1 MGCIHSTS
9 TGRLKKHGPDAGGI
23 PVKAPEVHPEILQLA
38 ELAKA
43 GSHAFTERSFKKRR
57 LCDVCKQNID
67 DPGAFCKECKTAVH
81 KTCEAKVSPT
91 CISTTDQD
99 SIKSTSQK
107 KRGSIPRSKSVE
119 QVMERVMERHYDFD
133 LTYITE
139 RIISVFFLPDLEE
152 QRYRRNLQEVAS
164 MLKSKHQDKFL
175 LLNLSEKRHDIT
187 RLNPKVQDYGW
198 PDLHAP
204 PLDRICAV
212 CKAMETWLTS
222 DPNNVVVLHCKGN
235 KGKTGV
241 IVAAY
246 MHYSK
251 ISAGADQA
259 LTTLAMRKFCEDK
272 VSSSLQPSQNRYIYY
287 FGGLLSGTIKMNSSP
302 LFLHQILIPS
312 LPNFQAGGG
321 FYPFLKIYQSLQLVY
336 TSGVYDPQTS
346 RARKL
351 CVTMEPALLLKGD
364 IMVKCYHRRSRA
376 AEREVMFRV
385 QFHTCT
391 VHGAQLWF
399 GKTELD
405 LACTDDRFPPDATVE
420 FIFSNGPEKMKGREY
435 RKNDASIKVDYN
447 TSDPVVRWDS
457 YENFNL
463 HHQDSME
470 NIAHTR
476 GPLDG
481 SLYAQVR
488 KRRGPGST
496 ASAASP
502 NGCLTSSPTVKS
514 PAPSRPQTLTYTP
527 DSSRSSVPS
536 DHLDDPSTAHLERQN
551 TDCSLRSGGEDE
563 TRQKSRGKERD
574 RETAILD
581 DGDPSSAGGL
591 RREHSCC
598 GRAGTKCGDVGWER
612 EREPC
617 LSNGHCV
624 GRCNSIKKHP
634 KSQTLP
640 ALPSKSVSPPP
651 HLTRMELCHRHS
663 SHPLPELPWERPPPT
678 PALPCLHRP
687 CFPYSSPEHPH
698 PHSHTLPASNRLC
711 SGDDCHLF
719 HYSSHAPSS
728 HLSHQSLPSSPYR
741 EMFFGSPTPSSGCPC
756 RECSS
761 RREHQSAS
769 VRTFHPLHPNQS
781 ENPHWP
787 QGAGIQQTIEA
798 PPLWESENPWE
809 VAREAEFWQ
818 CKSAMPA
825 FRICHST
832 LDQGPNPE
840 QPRFA
845 LVPHQSYP
853 SPQSL
858 MDMRDGASSGY
869 HTPPPPRHS
878 CPCSPYQSSPAESHE
893 SRGYASGYHS
903 GSASPLPASSPS
915 PGRGRLPE
923 TPSVA
928 REQQH
933 IEHHKVEKAKVGV
946 EDDISQGSEGKS
958 DSNGQS
964 STPGLDSDHDYTLIG
979 SSSPTHTED
988 SVNADSTSQSHESF
1002 TPLESNTN
1010 SNKTTTPVLTETPTQ
1025 SSNISM
1031 SSTEQSS
1038 EPSQSLS
1045 SEGMSGEA
1053 KVTGNAEGTNQLQTS
1068 THAAIII
1075 TPVQV
1080 QLNGSTLPGNTPS
1093 NSSKGVSMNPSPSL
1107 SSTPSTTSPNSPID
1121 SPDIQSPPQRSSL
1134 ATDTAGQRLTPDR
1147 DSSVDTKP
1155 PSPVPDGYHTPTFPL
1170 ASYYYP
1176 LLNVPHV
1183 PYTGYTAV
1191 TIPAFQPPLPEKKR
1205 LSSTPGS
1212 LNGHNSLLRVSS
1224 APSPTHHVSFSPS
1237 VGEQRRGSAQS
1248 SSKEEADIRVNAKFV
1263 QDSSKYWY
1271 KPGISRDQAIA
1282 VLKDKEPGTFLI
1294 RDSNSFQGA
1303 YGLALKVATPPPNA
1317 NITGSK
1323 GDPLEQLVRHFLIET
1338 GPRGVKIK
1346 GCQNESYFGS
1356 LSALVYQH
1364 SITPISLPC
1373 ALRIPEKDLVG
1384 ELQEMQSATNT
1395 STAAD
1400 LLKQGAACNVLYLN
1414 SVETE
1419 SLTGPEAVS
1428 KATKCTLALSPRPMA
1443 TVVHFKVSAQGITL
1457 TDSKRRL
1464 FFRRHYPISSVTF
1477 SSLDPQDQRWTNC
1490 DSTSSKMFGFVAR
1503 RTGSA
1508 TENVCHLFAEMD
1520 PEQPAVAIVNF
1531 INKVMLGPQLRR

>member
-9 TGRLKKHGPDAGGI
+9 TDSMKKHGHGSDTGGI
-23 PVKAPEVHPEILQLA
+23 PVKANPEVHPEILQLA

-43 GSHAFTERSFKKRR
+43 GSHVFTDKSFKRKRV
-57 LCDVCKQNID
+57 CDVCKHHID
-67 DPGAFCKECKTAVH
+67 NPGAFCKECKVAVH
-81 KTCEAKVSPT
+81 KACEAKVTPT
-91 CISTTDQD
+91 CTSTSDLHGST
-99 SIKSTSQK
+99 KSTSQK
-107 KRGSIPRSKSVE
+107 KRGSLPRSKSVE
-119 QVMERVMERHYDFD
+119 QVMEHVMERHYDFD

-139 RIISVFFLPDLEE
+139 RIISVFFLPNLEE
-152 QRYRRNLQEVAS
+152 QQYHRNLQEVAS

-175 LLNLSEKRHDIT
+175 LLNLSEKRHDVI

-204 PLDRICAV
+204 PLDRICAI

-246 MHYSK
+246 MHYNK

-321 FYPFLKIYQSLQLVY
+321 FCPFLKIYQSLQMVY
-336 TSGVYDPQTS
+336 TSGVYDPQSS

-364 IMVKCYHRRSRA
+364 IMVKCYHRRSRT
-376 AEREVMFRV
+376 AEREVVFRV

-405 LACTDDRFPPDATVE
+405 QACTDDRFPPDATVE
-420 FIFSNGPEKMKGREY
+420 FIFSNGPEKTKGQEY
-435 RKNDASIKVDYN
+435 HKNDASIKVDYN

-463 HHQDSME
+463 HHEDSME
-470 NIAHTR
+470 NISHTR

-502 NGCLTSSPTVKS
+502 NGCLTRSPTVK
-514 PAPSRPQTLTYTP
+514 PQTPSKPQSLTYLS
-527 DSSRSSVPS
+527 DSSVPS
-536 DHLDDPSTAHLERQN
+536 GHLGDTSPARICPKGEN
-551 TDCSLRSGGEDE
+551 TESPLRRGDREDGVRE
-563 TRQKSRGKERD
+563 KTRGKEKD

-581 DGDPSSAGGL
+581 DGDPSSPEGL
-591 RREHSCC
+591 RREHVCC
-598 GRAGTKCGDVGWER
+598 SRGRTKCTDVGWER
-612 EREPC
+612 ERDPC
-617 LSNGHCV
+617 LSNGHYL
-624 GRCNSIKKHP
+624 GHCNSIKKHP

-651 HLTRMELCHRHS
+651 HSAHKELCHRHS
-663 SHPLPELPWERPPPT
+663 AHPLPELPWERPPP
-678 PALPCLHRP
+678 PLPPTCIHRP
-687 CFPYSSPEHPH
+687 CYPYSTPEHAH
-698 PHSHTLPASNRLC
+698 THSHTLPASNRLC
-711 SGDDCHLF
+711 SGDECHLF
-719 HYSSHAPSS
+719 HYSSHGPSS

-741 EMFFGSPTPSSGCPC
+741 EMFFGSPTSCPC
-756 RECSS
+756 WDCSS
-761 RREHQSAS
+761 RREHQLASA
-769 VRTFHPLHPNQS
+769 RTFHPFHPDQS
-781 ENPHWP
+781 ENPHWS
-787 QGAGIQQTIEA
+787 QGSGVQRTREA
-798 PPLWESENPWE
+798 PPLWERENPWE
-809 VAREAEFWQ
+809 VQREAEFWQ
-818 CKSAMPA
+818 CKSATPA
-825 FRICHST
+825 FQICHSS
-832 LDQGPNPE
+832 LDQSPNLE
-840 QPRFA
+840 QPRFS
-845 LVPHQSYP
+845 LTPQHSYP
-853 SPQSL
+853 SPHSL
-858 MDMRDGASSGY
+858 MDVRDGASSGY
-869 HTPPPPRHS
+869 YTPPLPRHS
-878 CPCSPYQSSPAESHE
+878 CPCSPYQTSPAESHE
-893 SRGYASGYHS
+893 SRGYVSGYHS
-903 GSASPLPASSPS
+903 GSASPLAAGSPS
-915 PGRGRLPE
+915 PGRGRMPE
-923 TPSVA
+923 TPSRS
-928 REQQH
+928 REQPH
-933 IEHHKVEKAKVGV
+933 TEVEKAKSDT
-946 EDDISQGSEGKS
+946 EDNIHQCSEDKS

-988 SVNADSTSQSHESF
+988 SVTADSPPQKKSQKTSTQ
-1002 TPLESNTN
+1002 LESSTN
-1010 SNKTTTPVLTETPTQ
+1010 SNKTITTVATETLIHDSSIAIDTTQ
-1025 SSNISM
+1025 P
-1031 SSTEQSS
+1031 SS
-1038 EPSQSLS
+1038 ESSQSLS
-1045 SEGMSGEA
+1045 SDGLIEAAKITGHTEGS
-1053 KVTGNAEGTNQLQTS
+1053 NQS
-1068 THAAIII
+1068 HVSSYAAVIIPPI
-1075 TPVQV
+1075 IQV
-1080 QLNGSTLPGNTPS
+1080 QLNGSALSSNTPS
-1093 NSSKGVSMNPSPSL
+1093 NSSRCESVNPPASL
-1107 SSTPSTTSPNSPID
+1107 TSSPSTTSPNSPIG
-1121 SPDIQSPPQRSSL
+1121 SPEPQPSPQLSPL
-1134 ATDTAGQRLTPDR
+1134 ATDTAGHRLTPEK
-1147 DSSVDTKP
+1147 DSTADNKP

-1191 TIPAFQPPLPEKKR
+1191 TIPAVQPPLPEKKR
-1205 LSSTPGS
+1205 LSSTIGS
-1212 LNGHNSLLRVSS
+1212 LNAHNSLLRVSS
-1224 APSPTHHVSFSPS
+1224 APSPTHHVTFSAAA
-1237 VGEQRRGSAQS
+1237 GEQRRGSAQS
-1248 SSKEEADIRVNAKFV
+1248 SCREETDIRVNAKFV

-1282 VLKDKEPGTFLI
+1282 VLKDKEPGAFLI

-1303 YGLALKVATPPPNA
+1303 YGLALKVATPPANA
-1317 NITGSK
+1317 NITGTK
-1323 GDPLEQLVRHFLIET
+1323 GDSLEQLVRHFLIET

-1384 ELQEMQSATNT
+1384 ELQETQSTTNT

-1428 KATKCTLALSPRPMA
+1428 KATKCTLALNPRPVA
-1443 TVVHFKVSAQGITL
+1443 TVVHFKVSSQGITL

-1464 FFRRHYPISSVTF
+1464 FFRRHYPINSVTF
-1477 SSLDPQDQRWTNC
+1477 SSLDPQDKR
-1490 DSTSSKMFGFVAR
+1490 MFGFVAR

-1531 INKVMLGPQLRR
+1531 INKVMLGPQFRR

>member
-1 MGCIHSTS
+1 MDN
-9 TGRLKKHGPDAGGI
+9 PA
-23 PVKAPEVHPEILQLA
+23 
-38 ELAKA
+38 
-43 GSHAFTERSFKKRR
+43 
-57 LCDVCKQNID
+57 
-67 DPGAFCKECKTAVH
+67 AFCKECKVAVH
-81 KTCEAKVSPT
+81 KACEAKVTPICTSAPDLHT
-91 CISTTDQD
+91 
-99 SIKSTSQK
+99 SIKSTSLK
-107 KRGSIPRSKSVE
+107 KRGSLPRSKSVE

-152 QRYRRNLQEVAS
+152 QRYHRNLQEVAS

-287 FGGLLSGTIKMNSSP
+287 FGGLLSGSIKMNSSP

-312 LPNFQAGGG
+312 LPNFQTGGG

-336 TSGVYDPQTS
+336 TSGVYDPQSS

-364 IMVKCYHRRSRA
+364 IMVKCFHRRSRA
-376 AEREVMFRV
+376 AEREVVFRV

-435 RKNDASIKVDYN
+435 RKNDTSVKVDYN

-463 HHQDSME
+463 RHQDSVE
-470 NIAHTR
+470 NISHTR

-488 KRRGPGST
+488 KRRGPGAT
-496 ASAASP
+496 VSAVSP
-502 NGCLTSSPTVKS
+502 NGCLTSSPTVKTQTS
-514 PAPSRPQTLTYTP
+514 NQSQGPSYNST
-527 DSSRSSVPS
+527 RSSVTS
-536 DHLDDPSTAHLERQN
+536 DHLSDASLSVNSPEKESIESPLRRIEGDDRTPEKT
-551 TDCSLRSGGEDE
+551 
-563 TRQKSRGKERD
+563 RGKERD

-581 DGDPSSAGGL
+581 DGDPSSPGGL
-591 RREHSCC
+591 RRERSCC
-598 GRAGTKCGDVGWER
+598 GRGSAKCGEMGR
-612 EREPC
+612 ERDRESC
-617 LSNGHCV
+617 LSNGHCL
-624 GRCNSIKKHP
+624 GRCNSVKNNP

-651 HLTRMELCHRHS
+651 PHSTHIELCHRHS
-663 SHPLPELPWERPPPT
+663 AHPLPELPWERSPPP
-678 PALPCLHRP
+678 PPLPCLHRP
-687 CFPYSSPEHPH
+687 CYSYSAPEHTH

-711 SGDDCHLF
+711 MGEECHLF
-719 HYSSHAPSS
+719 HYSSHGPGS
-728 HLSHQSLPSSPYR
+728 HLPHQSQPSSPYR
-741 EMFFGSPTPSSGCPC
+741 EMFFSSAAPSSACAC
-756 RECSS
+756 QDCSS
-761 RREHQSAS
+761 RRQHQSAS
-769 VRTFHPLHPNQS
+769 VRSFHPLHADQPD
-781 ENPHWP
+781 PHWS
-787 QGAGIQQTIEA
+787 QGAGVHRTREA
-798 PPLWESENPWE
+798 LPLWETENPWE
-809 VAREAEFWQ
+809 LAREAEFWQ
-818 CKSAMPA
+818 RKSPMTG
-825 FRICHST
+825 FRLCHPT
-832 LDQGPNPE
+832 TDQAPNQE

-845 LVPHQSYP
+845 LVPPHSYP
-853 SPQSL
+853 MPQSL
-858 MDMRDGASSGY
+858 GDLRDGASSGY
-869 HTPPPPRHS
+869 HTPPQLQHS
-878 CPCSPYQSSPAESHE
+878 CPCSPYQASPAESHE

-915 PGRGRLPE
+915 PVKGRLPE
-923 TPSVA
+923 TPSGS
-928 REQQH
+928 REQQQT
-933 IEHHKVEKAKVGV
+933 ENHKVDKEKADA
-946 EDDISQGSEGKS
+946 EDNVSQGSVSKS
-958 DSNGQS
+958 ESNGQS
-964 STPGLDSDHDYTLIG
+964 STPGLDSDHDYTMIG

-988 SVNADSTSQSHESF
+988 SVNADSPPQIQEMSTHQESETNDSKSI
-1002 TPLESNTN
+1002 TPTG
-1010 SNKTTTPVLTETPTQ
+1010 TQ
-1025 SSNISM
+1025 SSSLTISVSPTET
-1031 SSTEQSS
+1031 SSGSC
-1038 EPSQSLS
+1038 QSLTPEGKPEATAVLGSLNDSKKSHS
-1045 SEGMSGEA
+1045 SSYA
-1053 KVTGNAEGTNQLQTS
+1053 TV
-1068 THAAIII
+1068 II

-1080 QLNGSTLPGNTPS
+1080 QLNGSALPSDSPSES
-1093 NSSKGVSMNPSPSL
+1093 NSRGASMNPSASP
-1107 SSTPSTTSPNSPID
+1107 SSTPSTPNSPSTPLG
-1121 SPDIQSPPQRSSL
+1121 SPELQCSPQRSTS
-1134 ATDTAGQRLTPDR
+1134 TADIPGQKLTPDR
-1147 DSSVDTKP
+1147 DSSTDTKP

-1170 ASYYYP
+1170 SSYYYS

-1191 TIPAFQPPLPEKKR
+1191 TIPAIQPPLPEKKR
-1205 LSSTPGS
+1205 FSSIAGS
-1212 LNGHNSLLRVSS
+1212 PNGHSHLLRVSS
-1224 APSPTHHVSFSPS
+1224 APSPTHHVTFSPA
-1237 VGEQRRGSAQS
+1237 VGDQRRGSAQHPCR
-1248 SSKEEADIRVNAKFV
+1248 EDTDIRVNAKFV

-1271 KPGISRDQAIA
+1271 RPGISRDQAIA

-1317 NITGSK
+1317 NITASK

-1373 ALRIPEKDLVG
+1373 ALRIPDKDLVG
-1384 ELQEMQSATNT
+1384 ELQEMQSATHT

-1428 KATKCTLALSPRPMA
+1428 KATKCTLALNPRPVA
-1443 TVVHFKVSAQGITL
+1443 TVVHFKVSSQGITL

-1464 FFRRHYPISSVTF
+1464 FFRRHYPINSVTF
-1477 SSLDPQDQRWTNC
+1477 SSLDPQDQRWTNS

-1503 RTGSA
+1503 RTGTA

>member
-1 MGCIHSTS
+1 MGCIHST
-9 TGRLKKHGPDAGGI
+9 GRVKKHGPDTDTGGV
-23 PVKAPEVHPEILQLA
+23 PVKVDPEVHPEILQLA
-38 ELAKA
+38 ELATA
-43 GSHAFTERSFKKRR
+43 GSHAFTVKSFKRR
-57 LCDVCKQNID
+57 RICSVCKQNID
-67 DPGAFCKECKTAVH
+67 NPGAFCKECKVAVH
-81 KTCEAKVSPT
+81 KTCEAKVTAT
-91 CISTTDQD
+91 CTSTPDLHS
-99 SIKSTSQK
+99 SIKSSSQK
-107 KRGSIPRSKSVE
+107 KSGSISRSKSVE
-119 QVMERVMERHYDFD
+119 QVMEHVMERHYDFD

-175 LLNLSEKRHDIT
+175 LLNLSEKRHDII

-212 CKAMETWLTS
+212 CKAMETWLSS

-336 TSGVYDPQTS
+336 TSGVYDPQSS

-376 AEREVMFRV
+376 AEREVVFRV

-405 LACTDDRFPPDATVE
+405 LAYMDDRFPPDATVE

-435 RKNDASIKVDYN
+435 RKNDTSIQVDYN

-470 NIAHTR
+470 NISHTR

-488 KRRGPGST
+488 KRRGPGAT
-496 ASAASP
+496 ASAGSP
-502 NGCLTSSPTVKS
+502 TGCLTSSPTVK
-514 PAPSRPQTLTYTP
+514 PQAHSLPQPLTCTSN
-527 DSSRSSVPS
+527 SSQSSVPS
-536 DHLDDPSTAHLERQN
+536 DLLSDTSPSNNPPEKEN
-551 TDCSLRSGGEDE
+551 TECPLRRSEGEDKAKE
-563 TRQKSRGKERD
+563 KTRGKERD

-581 DGDPSSAGGL
+581 DGDPSSPRGL

-598 GRAGTKCGDVGWER
+598 GRASIKCGDMGWER
-612 EREPC
+612 DRDPC
-617 LSNGHCV
+617 LANGHCL
-624 GRCNSIKKHP
+624 GRCNSIKNNP

-651 HLTRMELCHRHS
+651 HSTHVELCHRHS
-663 SHPLPELPWERPPPT
+663 AHPLPELPWERSPPP
-678 PALPCLHRP
+678 PSLPCLHRP
-687 CFPYSSPEHPH
+687 YYPYSSPEHAH

-711 SGDDCHLF
+711 MGEECHLF
-719 HYSSHAPSS
+719 HYSTHGPGS
-728 HLSHQSLPSSPYR
+728 HLSHQPQPSSPYR
-741 EMFFGSPTPSSGCPC
+741 EMFFGPPAPPSACHC
-756 RECSS
+756 QDCSS

-769 VRTFHPLHPNQS
+769 VRTFHPLHTDQS
-781 ENPHWP
+781 ENPHWS
-787 QGAGIQQTIEA
+787 QGAGVQRTREA
-798 PPLWESENPWE
+798 PPLWETENPWE
-809 VAREAEFWQ
+809 MAREAEFWQ
-818 CKSAMPA
+818 CKSAMPT
-825 FRICHST
+825 FRLCHSA
-832 LDQGPNPE
+832 LDQVPNPE

-845 LVPHQSYP
+845 LAPHQNYP
-853 SPQSL
+853 IPQSL
-858 MDMRDGASSGY
+858 MDVRDGASSGY
-869 HTPPPPRHS
+869 HTPPQPRHS

-923 TPSVA
+923 TPTGSRNKPHA
-928 REQQH
+928 
-933 IEHHKVEKAKVGV
+933 EHHKVEKAKTDV
-946 EDDISQGSEGKS
+946 EDDISQGSDSKS
-958 DSNGQS
+958 DSNGPS
-964 STPGLDSDHDYTLIG
+964 STPGVDSDHDYTLIG

-988 SVNADSTSQSHESF
+988 SVNADSPPQSQETSSHPTE
-1002 TPLESNTN
+1002 NN
-1010 SNKTTTPVLTETPTQ
+1010 SKTITPVPTETQ
-1025 SSNISM
+1025 SSAVSIS
-1031 SSTEQSS
+1031 TTQPSS
-1038 EPSQSLS
+1038 ESSPSLDGKLQA
-1045 SEGMSGEA
+1045 A
-1053 KVTGNAEGTNQLQTS
+1053 KVTGSADGSNQS
-1068 THAAIII
+1068 HASSYATVII

-1080 QLNGSTLPGNTPS
+1080 QLNGSALPSDTPS
-1093 NSSKGVSMNPSPSL
+1093 DSSKGIPMNPPASL
-1107 SSTPSTTSPNSPID
+1107 SWSPSTTSPNSPTG
-1121 SPDIQSPPQRSSL
+1121 SPETQPSPQRSTSS
-1134 ATDTAGQRLTPDR
+1134 ADTAGHRLTPDR

-1155 PSPVPDGYHTPTFPL
+1155 PSPVPDGYQTPTFPL
-1170 ASYYYP
+1170 ASYYYS

-1191 TIPAFQPPLPEKKR
+1191 TIPAIQPPLPEKKR
-1205 LSSTPGS
+1205 FSSSTAGP
-1212 LNGHNSLLRVSS
+1212 LNGHNALLRASS
-1224 APSPTHHVSFSPS
+1224 APSPMHHVTFSPA
-1237 VGEQRRGSAQS
+1237 VAEQRRGSAQHS
-1248 SSKEEADIRVNAKFV
+1248 CREEADIRVNAKFV

-1373 ALRIPEKDLVG
+1373 ALHIPEKDLVG

-1428 KATKCTLALSPRPMA
+1428 KATKCTLALIPRPVA
-1443 TVVHFKVSAQGITL
+1443 TVVHFKVSSQGITL

-1464 FFRRHYPISSVTF
+1464 FFRRHYPINTVTF
-1477 SSLDPQDQRWTNC
+1477 SSLDPQDQR
-1490 DSTSSKMFGFVAR
+1490 MFGFVAR
-1503 RTGSA
+1503 RTGTA

>member
-1 MGCIHSTS
+1 MSRNKS
-9 TGRLKKHGPDAGGI
+9 
-23 PVKAPEVHPEILQLA
+23 E
-38 ELAKA
+38 
-43 GSHAFTERSFKKRR
+43 
-57 LCDVCKQNID
+57 KQ
-67 DPGAFCKECKTAVH
+67 A
-81 KTCEAKVSPT
+81 
-91 CISTTDQD
+91 
-99 SIKSTSQK
+99 
-107 KRGSIPRSKSVE
+107 
-119 QVMERVMERHYDFD
+119 MEHVMERHYDFD

-222 DPNNVVVLHCKGN
+222 DPHNVVVLHCKGN

-302 LFLHQILIPS
+302 LFLHQVLIPS

-336 TSGVYDPQTS
+336 TSGVYDPQSS

-351 CVTMEPALLLKGD
+351 CVTIEPALLLKGD

-376 AEREVMFRV
+376 AEREVVFRV

-420 FIFSNGPEKMKGREY
+420 FIFSDGPEKMKGREY

-463 HHQDSME
+463 NHQDSLE
-470 NIAHTR
+470 NISHTR

-502 NGCLTSSPTVKS
+502 NGCLTSSPTVK
-514 PAPSRPQTLTYTP
+514 PQTPSQPQPLNYTS
-527 DSSRSSVPS
+527 DSRRSSVPS
-536 DHLDDPSTAHLERQN
+536 DQLEEASSPINTASPSRRG
-551 TDCSLRSGGEDE
+551 DGEDGVKE
-563 TRQKSRGKERD
+563 KTRGKERD

-581 DGDPSSAGGL
+581 DGDPSSPGAL
-591 RREHSCC
+591 RRERLCC
-598 GRAGTKCGDVGWER
+598 GRAGMKCADVMGWER

-617 LSNGHCV
+617 LSNGHCL
-624 GRCNSIKKHP
+624 GRCSSIKKHP

-651 HLTRMELCHRHS
+651 HSTHMELCHRHS
-663 SHPLPELPWERPPPT
+663 AHPLPELPWERPPP
-678 PALPCLHRP
+678 PPPLPCLLRP
-687 CFPYSSPEHPH
+687 CYPYSAPERTH

-711 SGDDCHLF
+711 TGEECHLF
-719 HYSSHAPSS
+719 HYSSHNPAS

-741 EMFFGSPTPSSGCPC
+741 EMFFSSPTPSSGCPC
-756 RECSS
+756 PDCSS
-761 RREHQSAS
+761 RQEHQSAS
-769 VRTFHPLHPNQS
+769 VRTFHPLHPDQS

-787 QGAGIQQTIEA
+787 QGAGVQRTREA

-809 VAREAEFWQ
+809 VAREAEIWQ

-825 FRICHST
+825 FRVCHSA
-832 LDQGPNPE
+832 LDQGPNLE
-840 QPRFA
+840 HPRYA
-845 LVPHQSYP
+845 IGPHQGYP

-858 MDMRDGASSGY
+858 MDVRDGASSGY
-869 HTPPPPRHS
+869 HTPPQPHHF

-923 TPSVA
+923 TPSA
-928 REQQH
+928 SRA
-933 IEHHKVEKAKVGV
+933 EHHKVEKAVAIV
-946 EDDISQGSEGKS
+946 EDDISQGSEGK
-958 DSNGQS
+958 NGQS
-964 STPGLDSDHDYTLIG
+964 STPGLDSDHDYTVIG

-988 SVNADSTSQSHESF
+988 SVTADSPPQNQETSTH
-1002 TPLESNTN
+1002 LESNVN
-1010 SNKTTTPVLTETPTQ
+1010 SGNNITPVPRETQTQ

-1031 SSTEQSS
+1031 NSSQPSS
-1038 EPSQSLS
+1038 ESLS
-1045 SEGMSGEA
+1045 SDGGLGAA
-1053 KVTGNAEGTNQLQTS
+1053 KITGGAEGSNQLQSSSYATV
-1068 THAAIII
+1068 IIA
-1075 TPVQV
+1075 PVQV
-1080 QLNGSTLPGNTPS
+1080 QLNGSAIPGESPS
-1093 NSSKGVSMNPSPSL
+1093 DSSRGASMNPSASL
-1107 SSTPSTTSPNSPID
+1107 SSSPSTTSPNSPIG
-1121 SPDIQSPPQRSSL
+1121 SPDLQSSPQRSAS
-1134 ATDTAGQRLTPDR
+1134 AIDAAGQRLTPDR
-1147 DSSVDTKP
+1147 DSSADTKP

-1183 PYTGYTAV
+1183 PYTGYTAI
-1191 TIPAFQPPLPEKKR
+1191 TIPAIQPPLPEKKR
-1205 LSSTPGS
+1205 LSTTPGS
-1212 LNGHNSLLRVSS
+1212 LNGHNSLLRASS
-1224 APSPTHHVSFSPS
+1224 AHSPTHHVTFSPS
-1237 VGEQRRGSAQS
+1237 VGEQRRGSAQHS
-1248 SSKEEADIRVNAKFV
+1248 CREETDIRVNAKFV

-1317 NITGSK
+1317 NIIGSK

-1384 ELQEMQSATNT
+1384 ELQEIQSATNT

-1428 KATKCTLALSPRPMA
+1428 KATKCTLALNPRPAA
-1443 TVVHFKVSAQGITL
+1443 TVVHFKVSSQGITL

-1464 FFRRHYPISSVTF
+1464 FFRRHYPINSVTF
-1477 SSLDPQDQRWTNC
+1477 SSLDPQDQR
-1490 DSTSSKMFGFVAR
+1490 MFGFVAR

-1531 INKVMLGPQLRR
+1531 INKVMLGPQLHR

>member
-1 MGCIHSTS
+1 MGCIHSTG
-9 TGRLKKHGPDAGGI
+9 TGKVKKHGPDTDTGEI
-23 PVKAPEVHPEILQLA
+23 LIKTEPEVHPEILHLA

-43 GSHAFTERSFKKRR
+43 GSHTFMEKSFKKRR
-57 LCDVCKQNID
+57 ICEVCKHNIIN
-67 DPGAFCKECKTAVH
+67 PGAFCKECKAAVH
-81 KTCEAKVSPT
+81 KSCEAKVTST
-91 CISTTDQD
+91 CTSASDLRGST
-99 SIKSTSQK
+99 KSLSQR
-107 KRGSIPRSKSVE
+107 KRGSLPRSKSVE
-119 QVMERVMERHYDFD
+119 QVMEHVMENHYDFD

-187 RLNPKVQDYGW
+187 RLNQKVEDYGW

-204 PLDRICAV
+204 PLDRICAI
-212 CKAMETWLTS
+212 CKAMETWLS
-222 DPNNVVVLHCKGN
+222 ADPSNVVVLHCKGN

-272 VSSSLQPSQNRYIYY
+272 VSSSLQPSHNRYIYY
-287 FGGLLSGTIKMNSSP
+287 FSGLLSGAIKMNSSP
-302 LFLHQILIPS
+302 MFLHQILIPS

-336 TSGVYDPQTS
+336 TSGVYDPQSS

-376 AEREVMFRV
+376 SEREVVFRV

-405 LACTDDRFPPDATVE
+405 VACTDDRFPPDATVE

-435 RKNDASIKVDYN
+435 CKNDASVRVDYN
-447 TSDPVVRWDS
+447 TSDAVVRWDS

-470 NIAHTR
+470 NISHLK

-496 ASAASP
+496 TLAASP
-502 NGCLTSSPTVKS
+502 NGCLTRSPTVK
-514 PAPSRPQTLTYTP
+514 PQTLSHPQPPTFTSNP
-527 DSSRSSVPS
+527 NRSSLPP
-536 DHLDDPSTAHLERQN
+536 DPLQDAISPTICPERGN
-551 TDCSLRSGGEDE
+551 TDCQEARARDK
-563 TRQKSRGKERD
+563 TRGKEKD

-581 DGDPSSAGGL
+581 DGDRLSSGGL

-598 GRAGTKCGDVGWER
+598 SRTSAKCNDVGLER
-612 EREPC
+612 ERGPSISNSHC
-617 LSNGHCV
+617 L
-624 GRCNSIKKHP
+624 GRCNSTKVHP

-640 ALPSKSVSPPP
+640 ALPSKPVSPPLNP
-651 HLTRMELCHRHS
+651 AHMELCHRHS
-663 SHPLPELPWERPPPT
+663 AHPLSEVPWERPPP
-678 PALPCLHRP
+678 PPPLPCLHRP
-687 CFPYSSPEHPH
+687 YYPYSAPEHAH
-698 PHSHTLPASNRLC
+698 PHSLSLPMSNRLC
-711 SGDDCHLF
+711 SGEEFHFF
-719 HYSSHAPSS
+719 HYPNHSPST

-741 EMFFGSPTPSSGCPC
+741 EMFFSSPTQSSGCPC
-756 RECSS
+756 RDCSN
-761 RREHQSAS
+761 RRGS
-769 VRTFHPLHPNQS
+769 VRTFQPLHPDQTES
-781 ENPHWP
+781 LQWS
-787 QGAGIQQTIEA
+787 QGAGVQQTREV

-809 VAREAEFWQ
+809 VVRDTEVWQ
-818 CKSAMPA
+818 CKSATPS
-825 FRICHST
+825 FQVCHSS
-832 LDQGPNPE
+832 LGQGSNQE
-840 QPRFA
+840 QPRF
-845 LVPHQSYP
+845 VPASHQSYH

-858 MDMRDGASSGY
+858 VDVRDGASSGY
-869 HTPPPPRHS
+869 HTPPQPRHS

-893 SRGYASGYHS
+893 SRGYVSGYQS
-903 GSASPLPASSPS
+903 GSASPLPANSPS
-915 PGRGRLPE
+915 PGRVQLPE
-923 TPSVA
+923 TPS
-928 REQQH
+928 RSKEQQH
-933 IEHHKVEKAKVGV
+933 SEVEKAKAVV
-946 EDDISQGSEGKS
+946 EDDVSHGSEGKS
-958 DSNGQS
+958 DSNGPS

-988 SVNADSTSQSHESF
+988 SVTADSPPQSQENH
-1002 TPLESNTN
+1002 TQLESCTN
-1010 SNKTTTPVLTETPTQ
+1010 SILSTATASTVIQTHTVSLSGNTPQ
-1025 SSNISM
+1025 SSSEQNLSM
-1031 SSTEQSS
+1031 DSKT
-1038 EPSQSLS
+1038 
-1045 SEGMSGEA
+1045 GAA
-1053 KVTGNAEGTNQLQTS
+1053 KNAGNAEGSNQS
-1068 THAAIII
+1068 HASRYAAVIIP
-1075 TPVQV
+1075 PVQM
-1080 QLNGSTLPGNTPS
+1080 QLNGSALPSDTPS
-1093 NSSKGVSMNPSPSL
+1093 ICSRNVTVNSSTSL
-1107 SSTPSTTSPNSPID
+1107 NSSPSTTSPNSPVS
-1121 SPDIQSPPQRSSL
+1121 SPEPQSSPQRSPM
-1134 ATDTAGQRLTPDR
+1134 ATDAAGHRLTPDR
-1147 DSSVDTKP
+1147 DSSADNKP
-1155 PSPVPDGYHTPTFPL
+1155 PSPVPDGYNTPTFPL
-1170 ASYYYP
+1170 ASYYYH

-1191 TIPAFQPPLPEKKR
+1191 TIPAVQPPLPEKKR
-1205 LSSTPGS
+1205 LSSTAGS
-1212 LNGHNSLLRVSS
+1212 QNGHSSLQRVSS
-1224 APSPTHHVSFSPS
+1224 APVPAHHVTFSPPA
-1237 VGEQRRGSAQS
+1237 GQQRRGSAQS
-1248 SSKEEADIRVNAKFV
+1248 NSKDEADIRVNAKFV

-1271 KPGISRDQAIA
+1271 KAGISRDQAIA

-1317 NITGSK
+1317 NSSGSK
-1323 GDPLEQLVRHFLIET
+1323 DPLEQLVRHFLIET

-1384 ELQEMQSATNT
+1384 ELQETQSTTST

-1428 KATKCTLALSPRPMA
+1428 KATKCTLALSPRPVA
-1443 TVVHFKVSAQGITL
+1443 TVVHFKVSSQGITL
-1457 TDSKRRL
+1457 TDSKRRCIL
-1464 FFRRHYPISSVTF
+1464 DTAA
-1477 SSLDPQDQRWTNC
+1477 SLHINNTVNDRPQ
-1490 DSTSSKMFGFVAR
+1490 
-1503 RTGSA
+1503 
-1508 TENVCHLFAEMD
+1508 
-1520 PEQPAVAIVNF
+1520 
-1531 INKVMLGPQLRR
+1531 

>member
-9 TGRLKKHGPDAGGI
+9 TVRIKNHGSDSETGGI
-23 PVKAPEVHPEILQLA
+23 PTKVDPEVSPEILQLA
-38 ELAKA
+38 ELSKS
-43 GSHAFTERSFKKRR
+43 GNHAFTLKTPKRR
-57 LCDVCKQNID
+57 RICDVCKQNID
-67 DPGAFCKECKTAVH
+67 TPAAFCKECKVTVH
-81 KTCEAKVSPT
+81 KMCEAKVTLS
-91 CISTTDQD
+91 CSSTPEVHSST
-99 SIKSTSQK
+99 KSTSQK

-119 QVMERVMERHYDFD
+119 RVMEHVMEHHYDFD

-152 QRYRRNLQEVAS
+152 QQYRRNLQEVAS

-198 PDLHAP
+198 PNLHAP

-212 CKAMETWLTS
+212 CKAMETWLTC

-272 VSSSLQPSQNRYIYY
+272 VSSSLQPSQKRYIYY
-287 FGGLLSGTIKMNSSP
+287 FGGLLSGTIKMNSNP

-336 TSGVYDPQTS
+336 TSGVYDPQSS

-364 IMVKCYHRRSRA
+364 IMVKCYHWRRQA
-376 AEREVMFRV
+376 TEREVVFRV

-399 GKTELD
+399 GKSELD
-405 LACTDDRFPPDATVE
+405 QACKDDRFPPDATVE
-420 FIFSNGPEKMKGREY
+420 FIFSNGPEKMKDQEY
-435 RKNDASIKVDYN
+435 HKNDASIKVDYN
-447 TSDPVVRWDS
+447 TLDPVVRWDS

-463 HHQDSME
+463 HHEDSLE
-470 NIAHTR
+470 NISHTR

-488 KRRGPGST
+488 KRRGPGAT
-496 ASAASP
+496 ASPAST
-502 NGCLTSSPTVKS
+502 NSCLTSSPTVKS
-514 PAPSRPQTLTYTP
+514 QTSTQSQPLTYTFN
-527 DSSRSSVPS
+527 SNCSSVPS
-536 DHLDDPSTAHLERQN
+536 DRLGDTSQSIRKRENNDYP
-551 TDCSLRSGGEDE
+551 LRRGDREDE
-563 TRQKSRGKERD
+563 TKEKTRGKERD

-581 DGDPSSAGGL
+581 DPDPSSPGGL

-598 GRAGTKCGDVGWER
+598 GRASMKCGDMGLER

-617 LSNGHCV
+617 LPNSHCL
-624 GRCNSIKKHP
+624 GRCKSIKNHP

-640 ALPSKSVSPPP
+640 VLPSKSVSPHP
-651 HLTRMELCHRHS
+651 HSAHMELCHRHS
-663 SHPLPELPWERPPPT
+663 AHPLPELPWERSTPPVS
-678 PALPCLHRP
+678 LPFVHRP
-687 CFPYSSPEHPH
+687 RYPYSSPEHAH

-711 SGDDCHLF
+711 TGEECHLL
-719 HYSSHAPSS
+719 HYSSHGPGS
-728 HLSHQSLPSSPYR
+728 HLSNQLQPSSPYR
-741 EMFFGSPTPSSGCPC
+741 EMFFGSPTQSSGCPC
-756 RECSS
+756 QDCSG

-769 VRTFHPLHPNQS
+769 VKTLHSAYPDQL
-781 ENPHWP
+781 EALHWS
-787 QGAGIQQTIEA
+787 QGTGV
-798 PPLWESENPWE
+798 PPTWETENPWDI
-809 VAREAEFWQ
+809 AREAEFWQ
-818 CKSAMPA
+818 CKSTMPV
-825 FRICHST
+825 FHLCQPS
-832 LDQGPNPE
+832 LDRAPNLE
-840 QPRFA
+840 HPRFA
-845 LVPHQSYP
+845 FAPHQNYP
-853 SPQSL
+853 IPQSL
-858 MDMRDGASSGY
+858 IDIRDGASSGY
-869 HTPPPPRHS
+869 HTPPQPRHS

-903 GSASPLPASSPS
+903 GSASPLPANSPS

-923 TPSVA
+923 TPLGSKD
-928 REQQH
+928 QTH
-933 IEHHKVEKAKVGV
+933 TEHHKVEKAKTGA
-946 EDDISQGSEGKS
+946 EDDISQHSETKS

-964 STPGLDSDHDYTLIG
+964 STPGPDSDHDYTLIG

-988 SVNADSTSQSHESF
+988 SVNADSPSQSQE
-1002 TPLESNTN
+1002 TPQESNTSN
-1010 SNKTTTPVLTETPTQ
+1010 SKTVKPTETQTQGSIISINPTQ
-1025 SSNISM
+1025 P
-1031 SSTEQSS
+1031 SS
-1038 EPSQSLS
+1038 ET
-1045 SEGMSGEA
+1045 SESRGPDGKLGA
-1053 KVTGNAEGTNQLQTS
+1053 PKVTG
-1068 THAAIII
+1068 HADGSNPSHASSYATVII

-1080 QLNGSTLPGNTPS
+1080 QLNGSALPNDIPS
-1093 NSSKGVSMNPSPSL
+1093 DCSRGVSINAPASL
-1107 SSTPSTTSPNSPID
+1107 SSSPSTTSPNSPIG
-1121 SPDIQSPPQRSSL
+1121 SPELQSSPQRSTS
-1134 ATDTAGQRLTPDR
+1134 ATDTGGQRLTPDR
-1147 DSSVDTKP
+1147 DSSADTKP
-1155 PSPVPDGYHTPTFPL
+1155 PSPLPDGYHTPSFPS
-1170 ASYYYP
+1170 ASYYYS

-1191 TIPAFQPPLPEKKR
+1191 TIPPIQPPLPEKKR
-1205 LSSTPGS
+1205 FSTTAGS
-1212 LNGHNSLLRVSS
+1212 LNGHNSLIRASS
-1224 APSPTHHVSFSPS
+1224 APSPTHHVTFSS
-1237 VGEQRRGSAQS
+1237 AVGEQRRGSAQHS
-1248 SSKEEADIRVNAKFV
+1248 CREEPDIRVNAKFV

-1282 VLKDKEPGTFLI
+1282 VLKDKEPGSFLI

-1317 NITGSK
+1317 NFSGSK
-1323 GDPLEQLVRHFLIET
+1323 GDPLEQLVRHFLIES

-1373 ALRIPEKDLVG
+1373 ALRVPEKDLVG
-1384 ELQEMQSATNT
+1384 ELQETQSATNT
-1395 STAAD
+1395 STAAE

-1428 KATKCTLALSPRPMA
+1428 KATKYTLSLNPRPVA
-1443 TVVHFKVSAQGITL
+1443 TGVHFKVSSQGITL

-1464 FFRRHYPISSVTF
+1464 FFRRHYPISSITF
-1477 SSLDPQDQRWTNC
+1477 SSLDPHDQR
-1490 DSTSSKMFGFVAR
+1490 MFGFVAR
-1503 RTGSA
+1503 RTGTA

>member
-1 MGCIHSTS
+1 MGCIHSTGAGRMKNSGPS
-9 TGRLKKHGPDAGGI
+9 TDTGGI
-23 PVKAPEVHPEILQLA
+23 PIKADPEVHPEIFQLA

-43 GSHAFTERSFKKRR
+43 GSHVFTEKSFKRKRV
-57 LCDVCKQNID
+57 CDVCKQNID
-67 DPGAFCKECKTAVH
+67 NPGAFCKDCKVAVH
-81 KTCEAKVSPT
+81 KTCEAKVTPT
-91 CISTTDQD
+91 CISTPDLYGST
-99 SIKSTSQK
+99 KSTSLK
-107 KRGSIPRSKSVE
+107 KRGSLPRSKSLE
-119 QVMERVMERHYDFD
+119 QVMEHVMERHYDFD

-139 RIISVFFLPDLEE
+139 RIISVFFLPELEE

-198 PDLHAP
+198 PDVHAP

-272 VSSSLQPSQNRYIYY
+272 VSSSLQPSQNRYIFY

-302 LFLHQILIPS
+302 LFLQQILIPS
-312 LPNFQAGGG
+312 LPNFQTGGG
-321 FYPFLKIYQSLQLVY
+321 GCLCLGVGCSVLTLRLICLPLFNPADTFFDWLNVCFELLWPFVLLCVCVCVLS
-336 TSGVYDPQTS
+336 DPQSS

-376 AEREVMFRV
+376 AEREVVFRV

-405 LACTDDRFPPDATVE
+405 LACIDDRFPPDATVE

-435 RKNDASIKVDYN
+435 RKNDASIKVDIN

-463 HHQDSME
+463 HHQDSIE
-470 NIAHTR
+470 NIPHTR

-488 KRRGPGST
+488 KRRGPGLT
-496 ASAASP
+496 ASTASP
-502 NGCLTSSPTVKS
+502 NGCLTAAQTVSPT
-514 PAPSRPQTLTYTP
+514 PSHTQPLTHTS

-536 DHLDDPSTAHLERQN
+536 DHLEDASPPIIRSSRENPDCPLRRGDGDDGTKEKR
-551 TDCSLRSGGEDE
+551 
-563 TRQKSRGKERD
+563 KGKEKD

-581 DGDPSSAGGL
+581 DGDPSNLGGL
-591 RREHSCC
+591 RREISSC
-598 GRAGTKCGDVGWER
+598 GRSTTKCGDGRWER

-617 LSNGHCV
+617 HSEGHCH
-624 GRCNSIKKHP
+624 GHCNSVKKNP

-640 ALPSKSVSPPP
+640 ALPTKSVSPPP
-651 HLTRMELCHRHS
+651 HSTHTELCHRHS
-663 SHPLPELPWERPPPT
+663 GHPLPELPWERPTPP
-678 PALPCLHRP
+678 PPLPCLHRP
-687 CFPYSSPEHPH
+687 CYPYTSPEHTH
-698 PHSHTLPASNRLC
+698 PHSHTLPALNRLC
-711 SGDDCHLF
+711 TGEECHLL
-719 HYSSHAPSS
+719 HYSGHNPSS
-728 HLSHQSLPSSPYR
+728 HHSHPSLPSSPYR
-741 EMFFGSPTPSSGCPC
+741 EMFFGSPTSSSGCAC
-756 RECSS
+756 RDCSN
-761 RREHQSAS
+761 RREHQS
-769 VRTFHPLHPNQS
+769 VRAFHPLHPDQS
-781 ENPHWP
+781 ENPHWS
-787 QGAGIQQTIEA
+787 QGVQRTREA

-818 CKSAMPA
+818 CKPAMPA
-825 FRICHST
+825 FRVCHST
-832 LDQGPNPE
+832 LDQNPNPDH
-840 QPRFA
+840 RY
-845 LVPHQSYP
+845 VIGPHQGYP

-858 MDMRDGASSGY
+858 MDVRDGASSGY
-869 HTPPPPRHS
+869 HTPPQPRHS

-893 SRGYASGYHS
+893 SRGYVSGYHS
-903 GSASPLPASSPS
+903 GSASPLPTSSPS

-923 TPSVA
+923 TPS
-928 REQQH
+928 RDQQH
-933 IEHHKVEKAKVGV
+933 ADQPKVEQAKANV
-946 EDDISQGSEGKS
+946 EDEISQGSEGKS

-964 STPGLDSDHDYTLIG
+964 STPGLDSDNDYTIIG
-979 SSSPTHTED
+979 SSSSPTHTED
-988 SVNADSTSQSHESF
+988 SVTADSPPQSQEASTH
-1002 TPLESNTN
+1002 LES
-1010 SNKTTTPVLTETPTQ
+1010 STTTSITPVTSETQTQ
-1025 SSNISM
+1025 SSNISIN
-1031 SSTEQSS
+1031 STQASS
-1038 EPSQSLS
+1038 EQSLS
-1045 SEGMSGEA
+1045 SDGKLVVAQITGMIPPLRAAEVRTEA
-1053 KVTGNAEGTNQLQTS
+1053 DSRERRLNRHQT
-1068 THAAIII
+1068 
-1075 TPVQV
+1075 
-1080 QLNGSTLPGNTPS
+1080 
-1093 NSSKGVSMNPSPSL
+1093 
-1107 SSTPSTTSPNSPID
+1107 
-1121 SPDIQSPPQRSSL
+1121 
-1134 ATDTAGQRLTPDR
+1134 
-1147 DSSVDTKP
+1147 
-1155 PSPVPDGYHTPTFPL
+1155 PSPVPDGYQTPTFPI
-1170 ASYYYP
+1170 APYYYP

-1191 TIPAFQPPLPEKKR
+1191 TIPAIQPPLPEKKR
-1205 LSSTPGS
+1205 LSAPQGP
-1212 LNGHNSLLRVSS
+1212 LNGHNSLLRMTS
-1224 APSPTHHVSFSPS
+1224 APAPAHHVTFSPS
-1237 VGEQRRGSAQS
+1237 VGEQRRGSSQHS
-1248 SSKEEADIRVNAKFV
+1248 CREEAEIKVNAKFV

-1271 KPGISRDQAIA
+1271 KPGISRDQ
-1282 VLKDKEPGTFLI
+1282 
-1294 RDSNSFQGA
+1294 
-1303 YGLALKVATPPPNA
+1303 
-1317 NITGSK
+1317 

-1419 SLTGPEAVS
+1419 SLTGPEAIS
-1428 KATKCTLALSPRPMA
+1428 KATKCTLALNPRPVA

-1457 TDSKRRL
+1457 TDSKRR
-1464 FFRRHYPISSVTF
+1464 RHYPINSVTF
-1477 SSLDPQDQRWTNC
+1477 SSINPQDQR
-1490 DSTSSKMFGFVAR
+1490 MFGFVAR

>member
-1 MGCIHSTS
+1 MEH
-9 TGRLKKHGPDAGGI
+9 
-23 PVKAPEVHPEILQLA
+23 
-38 ELAKA
+38 
-43 GSHAFTERSFKKRR
+43 
-57 LCDVCKQNID
+57 
-67 DPGAFCKECKTAVH
+67 
-81 KTCEAKVSPT
+81 
-91 CISTTDQD
+91 
-99 SIKSTSQK
+99 
-107 KRGSIPRSKSVE
+107 
-119 QVMERVMERHYDFD
+119 VMEHHYDFD

-139 RIISVFFLPDLEE
+139 RIISVFFLPELEE

-336 TSGVYDPQTS
+336 TSGVYDPQSS

-376 AEREVMFRV
+376 AEREVVFRV

-420 FIFSNGPEKMKGREY
+420 FIFSTGPEKMKGREY
-435 RKNDASIKVDYN
+435 RKNDTSIKVDYN

-470 NIAHTR
+470 NISHTR

-481 SLYAQVR
+481 SLYAQVK
-488 KRRGPGST
+488 KRRGPGAT
-496 ASAASP
+496 ASGASS
-502 NGCLTSSPTVKS
+502 NGCLTSSPTVK
-514 PAPSRPQTLTYTP
+514 PQTPTQPQPLTYSP
-527 DSSRSSVPS
+527 NSSCSSVPS
-536 DHLDDPSTAHLERQN
+536 DRPGDTSPAINCPENEN
-551 TDCSLRSGGEDE
+551 TDSPLRRGDGEDRAKE
-563 TRQKSRGKERD
+563 KTRGKERD

-581 DGDPSSAGGL
+581 DGDPSSPGGL

-598 GRAGTKCGDVGWER
+598 SRASTKCVDMGWER
-612 EREPC
+612 DRELC
-617 LSNGHCV
+617 LSNGHCL
-624 GRCNSIKKHP
+624 GRCNSVKNHP

-651 HLTRMELCHRHS
+651 LSAHMELCHRHS
-663 SHPLPELPWERPPPT
+663 AHPLPELPWERSPPP
-678 PALPCLHRP
+678 PSLPCLHRP
-687 CFPYSSPEHPH
+687 CYPYPTHEH

-711 SGDDCHLF
+711 TGEECHLF
-719 HYSSHAPSS
+719 HFSSHGPGT
-728 HLSHQSLPSSPYR
+728 HLSPHQSQPSSPYR
-741 EMFFGSPTPSSGCPC
+741 EMFFSSPKPSSGCHC
-756 RECSS
+756 QDCSS
-761 RREHQSAS
+761 RREHQS
-769 VRTFHPLHPNQS
+769 VRTFRPLHPDQS
-781 ENPHWP
+781 ENPHWS
-787 QGAGIQQTIEA
+787 QGAGVQRTREA
-798 PPLWESENPWE
+798 PPLWETENPWE
-809 VAREAEFWQ
+809 IAREAEFWQ
-818 CKSAMPA
+818 CKPAMPA

-832 LDQGPNPE
+832 LDQVPNPE
-840 QPRFA
+840 QPRLA
-845 LVPHQSYP
+845 LAPHQNYPVPH
-853 SPQSL
+853 SL
-858 MDMRDGASSGY
+858 IDVRDGASSGY
-869 HTPPPPRHS
+869 HTPPQPRHS

-923 TPSVA
+923 TPSGSRDQPHA
-928 REQQH
+928 
-933 IEHHKVEKAKVGV
+933 EHLKVEKAKTDA
-946 EDDISQGSEGKS
+946 EDDISQGSESKS
-958 DSNGQS
+958 DSNCQS

-988 SVNADSTSQSHESF
+988 SVTADTPPQSQETSTH
-1002 TPLESNTN
+1002 LESN
-1010 SNKTTTPVLTETPTQ
+1010 SKTITPVPTEAQTQTPAISINLTQPSNESFQ
-1025 SSNISM
+1025 CSS
-1031 SSTEQSS
+1031 
-1038 EPSQSLS
+1038 PDRKL
-1045 SEGMSGEA
+1045 GGA
-1053 KVTGNAEGTNQLQTS
+1053 KVTGSADGSNQARASNYATV
-1068 THAAIII
+1068 II

-1080 QLNGSTLPGNTPS
+1080 QLNGSALPTDIPS
-1093 NSSKGVSMNPSPSL
+1093 DCSRVVSLNPPASLTSS
-1107 SSTPSTTSPNSPID
+1107 PSTTSPNSPIG
-1121 SPDIQSPPQRSSL
+1121 SPELQVSPQRSTS
-1134 ATDTAGQRLTPDR
+1134 ATDATGQRLTPDR
-1147 DSSVDTKP
+1147 DSSADTKP

-1170 ASYYYP
+1170 ASYYYS

-1191 TIPAFQPPLPEKKR
+1191 TIPAIQPPLPEKKR
-1205 LSSTPGS
+1205 FSSTAGS
-1212 LNGHNSLLRVSS
+1212 LNGHNSLLRASS
-1224 APSPTHHVSFSPS
+1224 APSPTHHVSFSPA
-1237 VGEQRRGSAQS
+1237 VGEQRRGSAQQS
-1248 SSKEEADIRVNAKFV
+1248 CREEADIRVNAKFV

-1317 NITGSK
+1317 NIAGIK

-1428 KATKCTLALSPRPMA
+1428 KATKCTLALNPRPVA
-1443 TVVHFKVSAQGITL
+1443 TVVHFKVSSQGITL

-1477 SSLDPQDQRWTNC
+1477 SSLDPQDQR
-1490 DSTSSKMFGFVAR
+1490 MFGFVAR
-1503 RTGSA
+1503 RTGAA

>member
-1 MGCIHSTS
+1 
-9 TGRLKKHGPDAGGI
+9 
-23 PVKAPEVHPEILQLA
+23 
-38 ELAKA
+38 
-43 GSHAFTERSFKKRR
+43 
-57 LCDVCKQNID
+57 
-67 DPGAFCKECKTAVH
+67 
-81 KTCEAKVSPT
+81 
-91 CISTTDQD
+91 
-99 SIKSTSQK
+99 
-107 KRGSIPRSKSVE
+107 
-119 QVMERVMERHYDFD
+119 MEHVMERHYDFD

-139 RIISVFFLPDLEE
+139 RIISVFFMPDLEE

-164 MLKSKHQDKFL
+164 MLKSKHQDRFL

-212 CKAMETWLTS
+212 CKAMETWLIS

-287 FGGLLSGTIKMNSSP
+287 FSGLLSSTIKMNSSP

-336 TSGVYDPQTS
+336 TSGIYDPQSS

-376 AEREVMFRV
+376 AEREVVFRV

-470 NIAHTR
+470 NICHTR

-502 NGCLTSSPTVKS
+502 NGCLTSSPTVK
-514 PAPSRPQTLTYTP
+514 PQTPSQPQPLTYTS

-536 DHLDDPSTAHLERQN
+536 DHLEDASPSINRPEREK
-551 TDCSLRSGGEDE
+551 TDCPSRRGDGAKEK
-563 TRQKSRGKERD
+563 TRGKERD
-574 RETAILD
+574 RETEILD
-581 DGDPSSAGGL
+581 DGDPSSPGGL
-591 RREHSCC
+591 RREQSCC
-598 GRAGTKCGDVGWER
+598 VRAGTKCGDVGWER
-612 EREPC
+612 ERGPC
-617 LSNGHCV
+617 LSNGHCL
-624 GRCNSIKKHP
+624 GRCNSIKNHP

-651 HLTRMELCHRHS
+651 HSTHMELCHRHS
-663 SHPLPELPWERPPPT
+663 AHPLPELPWERPPP
-678 PALPCLHRP
+678 PPPLPCLHRP
-687 CFPYSSPEHPH
+687 CYPYSTPEHTH

-711 SGDDCHLF
+711 TGEECHLF
-719 HYSSHAPSS
+719 HYSNYNPAS

-741 EMFFGSPTPSSGCPC
+741 EMFFSSPTPSSGCPC
-756 RECSS
+756 RDCSS

-769 VRTFHPLHPNQS
+769 VRTFHSLHPDQS
-781 ENPHWP
+781 ENPHWS
-787 QGAGIQQTIEA
+787 QGAGVQRTREA
-798 PPLWESENPWE
+798 PPQWESENPWE

-818 CKSAMPA
+818 SKSAMPA
-825 FRICHST
+825 FRVCHTT

-840 QPRFA
+840 QPRYA
-845 LVPHQSYP
+845 IGPHPGYP

-858 MDMRDGASSGY
+858 MDVRDGASSGY
-869 HTPPPPRHS
+869 HTPPQPRQS

-923 TPSVA
+923 TPS
-928 REQQH
+928 RSRDQH
-933 IEHHKVEKAKVGV
+933 IEHHKVEKAKTDV
-946 EDDISQGSEGKS
+946 EDDISQGSEDKL

-964 STPGLDSDHDYTLIG
+964 STPGLDSDNDYTIIG
-979 SSSPTHTED
+979 SNSPTHTED
-988 SVNADSTSQSHESF
+988 SVTADGPPQSQETSTH
-1002 TPLESNTN
+1002 LESNTN
-1010 SNKTTTPVLTETPTQ
+1010 SSKTITPVPRETQTQ
-1025 SSNISM
+1025 SSNISVN
-1031 SSTEQSS
+1031 STQPSS
-1038 EPSQSLS
+1038 EQSLS
-1045 SEGMSGEA
+1045 SDGKLGA
-1053 KVTGNAEGTNQLQTS
+1053 TGTAEGSNQLQTS
-1068 THAAIII
+1068 SYATVNIA
-1075 TPVQV
+1075 PVQV
-1080 QLNGSTLPGNTPS
+1080 QLNGSALPSNTPS
-1093 NSSKGVSMNPSPSL
+1093 DSSRGVSMNPSASL
-1107 SSTPSTTSPNSPID
+1107 SSSPSTTSPNSPIG
-1121 SPDIQSPPQRSSL
+1121 SPDIQSSPQHSTS
-1134 ATDTAGQRLTPDR
+1134 ATEAAGQRLTPDR
-1147 DSSVDTKP
+1147 DSSANTKP

-1191 TIPAFQPPLPEKKR
+1191 TIPAIQPPLPEKKR
-1205 LSSTPGS
+1205 LSCTPGS
-1212 LNGHNSLLRVSS
+1212 LNGHNSLLRASS
-1224 APSPTHHVSFSPS
+1224 APSPTHHVTFSPS
-1237 VGEQRRGSAQS
+1237 VGEQRSGSAQYS
-1248 SSKEEADIRVNAKFV
+1248 CREEADIRVNAKFV

-1303 YGLALKVATPPPNA
+1303 YGLALKVANPPPNA

-1373 ALRIPEKDLVG
+1373 TLRIPEKDLVG

-1428 KATKCTLALSPRPMA
+1428 KATKSTLALSPRPVA
-1443 TVVHFKVSAQGITL
+1443 TMVHFKVSAQGITL

-1477 SSLDPQDQRWTNC
+1477 SSLDPQDQRWTNS

-1531 INKVMLGPQLRR
+1531 INKVMLGPQLHR

>member
-9 TGRLKKHGPDAGGI
+9 TDRLKKHGPDTGGI
-23 PVKAPEVHPEILQLA
+23 PIKAPEVHPEILQLA

-43 GSHAFTERSFKKRR
+43 GSHAFMEKSFKRR
-57 LCDVCKQNID
+57 RVCDVCKQNID
-67 DPGAFCKECKTAVH
+67 NPGAFCKECKTAVH
-81 KTCEAKVSPT
+81 KTCEAKVTNCAPVSEVH
-91 CISTTDQD
+91 D

-119 QVMERVMERHYDFD
+119 QVMEHVMERHYDFD

-187 RLNPKVQDYGW
+187 RVNPTVQDYGW

-222 DPNNVVVLHCKGN
+222 DPLNVVVLHCKGN

-336 TSGVYDPQTS
+336 TSGIYDPQTS

-364 IMVKCYHRRSRA
+364 IMVKCYHRRSQA
-376 AEREVMFRV
+376 AEREVVFRV

-420 FIFSNGPEKMKGREY
+420 FIFSNGPEKIKGREY

-463 HHQDSME
+463 RHQDSME

-514 PAPSRPQTLTYTP
+514 QAPSQPQTPTYT
-527 DSSRSSVPS
+527 SESNRSSVPP

-551 TDCSLRSGGEDE
+551 TDCQLRRGGEDQ
-563 TRQKSRGKERD
+563 TREKSRGKERD

-581 DGDPSSAGGL
+581 DGDLSSPVGL

-598 GRAGTKCGDVGWER
+598 GRTGTKCGDVGWER

-617 LSNGHCV
+617 ISNGHCV
-624 GRCNSIKKHP
+624 GCRNSIKSHP

-663 SHPLPELPWERPPPT
+663 SHPLPELPWERPPP
-678 PALPCLHRP
+678 PPPLPCLHRP
-687 CFPYSSPEHPH
+687 FFPYSTPEHPH
-698 PHSHTLPASNRLC
+698 PHSHSLPASNRIC
-711 SGDDCHLF
+711 TGDECHLF

-741 EMFFGSPTPSSGCPC
+741 EMFFGSPTPSSGCSC
-756 RECSS
+756 RDCSS

-769 VRTFHPLHPNQS
+769 VRTFHPLHPNQT

-787 QGAGIQQTIEA
+787 QGAGIQIEA

-809 VAREAEFWQ
+809 VTREAEFWQ
-818 CKSAMPA
+818 CKSSVPP
-825 FRICHST
+825 FRICHTT

-845 LVPHQSYP
+845 LAPHQSYP

-858 MDMRDGASSGY
+858 IDMRDGASSGY
-869 HTPPPPRHS
+869 HTPPHPRHS

-923 TPSVA
+923 TPSGA
-928 REQQH
+928 RDQQH
-933 IEHHKVEKAKVGV
+933 LEHHKVEKAKISA
-946 EDDISQGSEGKS
+946 EDDISQGSESKS

-979 SSSPTHTED
+979 SNSPTHTED
-988 SVNADSTSQSHESF
+988 SITAESTPQSHETF
-1002 TPLESNTN
+1002 TPLEFNTN
-1010 SNKTTTPVLTETPTQ
+1010 SNTTTTPVPTETQTQ
-1025 SSNISM
+1025 CSNISM
-1031 SSTEQSS
+1031 SPTQPSS
-1038 EPSQSLS
+1038 EPSPSLS
-1045 SEGMSGEA
+1045 GTA
-1053 KVTGNAEGTNQLQTS
+1053 KVAGNVEATNQLQT
-1068 THAAIII
+1068 HASIII

-1080 QLNGSTLPGNTPS
+1080 QLNGSALPSDTPS
-1093 NSSKGVSMNPSPSL
+1093 NSCKGVSMNPSASL
-1107 SSTPSTTSPNSPID
+1107 SSSPSTTSPNTPVD
-1121 SPDIQSPPQRSSL
+1121 SPDLQSPAQHSPV
-1134 ATDTAGQRLTPDR
+1134 ATDAAGQRLTPDR
-1147 DSSVDTKP
+1147 DSSADTKP
-1155 PSPVPDGYHTPTFPL
+1155 PSPVPDGYNTPTFPL

-1191 TIPAFQPPLPEKKR
+1191 TIPTFQPPLPEKKR

-1224 APSPTHHVSFSPS
+1224 APSPTHHVTFSPS
-1237 VGEQRRGSAQS
+1237 VGDQRRGSAQS
-1248 SSKEEADIRVNAKFV
+1248 REETDIRVNAKFV

-1282 VLKDKEPGTFLI
+1282 VLKDKEAGTFLI

-1317 NITGSK
+1317 NITGNK

-1428 KATKCTLALSPRPMA
+1428 KATKCTLALSPRPVA

-1508 TENVCHLFAEMD
+1508 TENVCHLFAEID

>member
-1 MGCIHSTS
+1 MEH
-9 TGRLKKHGPDAGGI
+9 
-23 PVKAPEVHPEILQLA
+23 
-38 ELAKA
+38 
-43 GSHAFTERSFKKRR
+43 
-57 LCDVCKQNID
+57 
-67 DPGAFCKECKTAVH
+67 
-81 KTCEAKVSPT
+81 
-91 CISTTDQD
+91 
-99 SIKSTSQK
+99 
-107 KRGSIPRSKSVE
+107 
-119 QVMERVMERHYDFD
+119 VMEHHYDFD

-187 RLNPKVQDYGW
+187 RLNPKVQDFGW

-212 CKAMETWLTS
+212 CKAMETWLTT
-222 DPNNVVVLHCKGN
+222 DPLNVVVLHCKGN

-336 TSGVYDPQTS
+336 TSGVYDPQSS

-376 AEREVMFRV
+376 AEREVVFRV
-385 QFHTCT
+385 QYHTCT

-405 LACTDDRFPPDATVE
+405 MACTDDRFPPDATVE
-420 FIFSNGPEKMKGREY
+420 FIFSNGPEKMKGGEY
-435 RKNDASIKVDYN
+435 RKNDASIKVDFN

-470 NIAHTR
+470 NICHTR

-496 ASAASP
+496 ASTASI
-502 NGCLTSSPTVKS
+502 NGCLTSSPTVKPQPPS
-514 PAPSRPQTLTYTP
+514 PPQPLAYTP
-527 DSSRSSVPS
+527 DSQRSSIRSDFLEDTKGCPERENIKSPS
-536 DHLDDPSTAHLERQN
+536 GKAE
-551 TDCSLRSGGEDE
+551 GEDGAKE
-563 TRQKSRGKERD
+563 KTRGKERD

-581 DGDPSSAGGL
+581 DGDPSSPGGV
-591 RREHSCC
+591 RKEHFCC
-598 GRAGTKCGDVGWER
+598 GRVGAKCGDVGWER
-612 EREPC
+612 ERDPC
-617 LSNGHCV
+617 LSNGHCL

-640 ALPSKSVSPPP
+640 ALPSKSMSMPP
-651 HLTRMELCHRHS
+651 HSTHMELCHRHS
-663 SHPLPELPWERPPPT
+663 SHPLPELPWERPPP
-678 PALPCLHRP
+678 PPPPPLPCFHRP
-687 CFPYSSPEHPH
+687 CYPYSSPEHAH

-711 SGDDCHLF
+711 TGDECHLF
-719 HYSSHAPSS
+719 HYPTHSPAS

-741 EMFFGSPTPSSGCPC
+741 EMFFGSPTLSSGCSC
-756 RECSS
+756 RDCSI
-761 RREHQSAS
+761 RREHQSAP
-769 VRTFHPLHPNQS
+769 VRTFHPLHLDQL
-781 ENPHWP
+781 ENPHWSK
-787 QGAGIQQTIEA
+787 GAGVQPTREA

-809 VAREAEFWQ
+809 LGREVEVWH
-818 CKSAMPA
+818 CKSAIPA
-825 FRICHST
+825 FRVCHSP
-832 LDQGPNPE
+832 LDQGQNPE

-845 LVPHQSYP
+845 TSPHQGYP

-858 MDMRDGASSGY
+858 VDVRDGTSSGY
-869 HTPPPPRHS
+869 HTPSQPRHS
-878 CPCSPYQSSPAESHE
+878 CPCSSYQSSPAESHE
-893 SRGYASGYHS
+893 SRGYVSGYHS
-903 GSASPLPASSPS
+903 ESASPLPASSPS

-923 TPSVA
+923 TPTGSKDQQQTEHLK
-928 REQQH
+928 EQG
-933 IEHHKVEKAKVGV
+933 KADV
-946 EDDISQGSEGKS
+946 EDDMSQGSESKS
-958 DSNGQS
+958 DSTNGQS
-964 STPGLDSDHDYTLIG
+964 STTGMDSDHDYTVIG

-988 SVNADSTSQSHESF
+988 SVTADSPPQSQEHSKHLESSSNGGQSM
-1002 TPLESNTN
+1002 TPLPRETQSQN
-1010 SNKTTTPVLTETPTQ
+1010 SNVSLNSTQ
-1025 SSNISM
+1025 P
-1031 SSTEQSS
+1031 SS
-1038 EPSQSLS
+1038 ERGS
-1045 SEGMSGEA
+1045 SSDGKLGEA
-1053 KVTGNAEGTNQLQTS
+1053 KIQGSAEGTNQVHTS
-1068 THAAIII
+1068 SYAAVFI

-1080 QLNGSTLPGNTPS
+1080 QLNGSLLPSDTPS
-1093 NSSKGVSMNPSPSL
+1093 DSSSSRVVSMNPSA
-1107 SSTPSTTSPNSPID
+1107 SSSPSTTSPNSPIG
-1121 SPDIQSPPQRSSL
+1121 SPDPMSSPQRSTS
-1134 ATDTAGQRLTPDR
+1134 ASDVAGQRLTPDR
-1147 DSSVDTKP
+1147 DSSTDTKP
-1155 PSPVPDGYHTPTFPL
+1155 PSPVPDGYHTPTFPM

-1191 TIPAFQPPLPEKKR
+1191 TIPAIQPPLPEKKR
-1205 LSSTPGS
+1205 LSNTAGA

-1224 APSPTHHVSFSPS
+1224 APSPTHHVSFSQA
-1237 VGEQRRGSAQS
+1237 VGEQRRGSAQFS
-1248 SSKEEADIRVNAKFV
+1248 CRDDSDNRVNAKFV

-1317 NITGSK
+1317 NIIGIK

-1373 ALRIPEKDLVG
+1373 ALHIPEKDLVG
-1384 ELQEMQSATNT
+1384 ELQAVQSTTNT

-1428 KATKCTLALSPRPMA
+1428 KATKCTLALSPRPLA

-1477 SSLDPQDQRWTNC
+1477 SSLDPQDQRWTNSDC
-1490 DSTSSKMFGFVAR
+1490 TSSKMFGFVAR

-1531 INKVMLGPQLRR
+1531 INKVMLGPQLHR